1 MLYEQEIS
9 LVRLSDGDSGRS
21 SFVHIKYSND
31 GKTFTPNNG
40 EDIGSWLGIYT
51 DDKEEE
57 STVFSDY
64 KWSKI
69 LGATGAVGTGI
80 DSVTKEFYLSDSKT
94 TQSGSSW
101 QTKMPE
107 WSYGKYLWTREKIVY
122 KNPTSTV
129 YTTPSCDSSWEAANV
144 VDKKVTTLQTDLKVE
159 QGKIESL
166 IKETS
171 TIKETYTTKNEFNN
185 LQIGGKNL
193 LPNTDFN
200 GIPKKHVVPNG
211 VVLGHGGE
219 DGFYF
224 KPVLQIKS
232 EIEYTISLN
241 LRGNA
246 NINFY
251 QIDAN
256 SNNTATRLVNK
267 TELSESEYKRFT
279 LTFTVK
285 KERILSKVYICT
297 AFGLSAAGDWFEIE
311 PRSLKLELGN
321 KATDWTP
328 APEDLEQKVATL
340 TDKYNQT
347 VQTVEGNKT
356 TIANVKTSVD
366 EVSGKV
372 TKMESSITE
381 IKQTADGVKTT
392 VTANKDKWD
401 KASSDASNAVS
412 TANKANGNAST
423 ALNKATT
430 LETKANNGE
439 FNGRG
444 VKSAKVEYQA
454 STSGTT
460 APSGTWSPTVPTVAN
475 GSYLWTRTTITY
487 TSGDPSVGY
496 SVARMGVNGA
506 KGDKGASG
514 KDGVSPTV
522 TSTKVEYQ
530 QSTNGTTAPT
540 GTWSTTAPTAN
551 AGQYMWTKTTVTY
564 SDGKTAIS
572 YTVSKNGI
580 NGAKGDKGL
589 DGKSPTVSVSKSG
602 ATTTITVVN
611 ADGSKTTQTVNDGT
625 NGTPGKDGATG
636 KTSYFHVKYS
646 NDGGK
651 TFTANHGETV
661 GDYLGTYT
669 DFVEADSNSVAVYT
683 WVKIKG
689 NTGATGAKG
698 ETGSDGKG
706 ISSIVHHYLVTN
718 VTTGVTSSTSGWKN
732 TPQSVTST
740 NKYLWYYQTIN
751 YTSGTP
757 TNTTPAIIGVY
768 GDTGNKGATGKGIS
782 SVTPQYYLSTSNTTQ
797 AGGSWKTTQDT
808 WSSGKY
814 YWTRD
819 SITWNDGSTTTTT
832 PTLATGLNNAN
843 STALSAQTIA
853 NQTASKFQWIV
864 KSGNSATDFTLTDR
878 TAQLVADSINLK
890 GLVTFKGLD
899 SSTQSAINTATSNA
913 ASAKAYADTMQYY
926 GYPYFKEL
934 YIKGDTDKYYPVIL
948 FSGNQD
954 KMRDIVVSRNY
965 GSQAPAE
972 WNGHSTAH
980 GIALNLKIKCNF
992 GGWGGAEYKHFITDF
1007 SEQYGHVFAGCMW
1020 VADHIGYAIFLRG
1033 GGENGAY
1040 YRICSDQPL
1049 TTKILYNPQK
1059 EGCEPYYNG
1068 SKDLLGNSGETY
1080 KWYAPEPRVY
1090 SDTIAEQIANMYT
1103 DEVAT
1108 NANSKIDN
1116 WAKDS
1121 IVGGE
1126 TTINGGYI
1134 KTNTIKTDQLAVH
1147 DIFATGSAA
1156 MNIINAQEIN
1166 ANRIT
1171 SGLLSAERINAYGLS
1186 ILNKTTNQQTFNIS
1200 NNGEVTI
1207 RGSVSSGNY
1216 VEGKTGWAI
1225 NNDGTAE
1232 FNDIVARG
1240 SVITNDGGIVS
1251 SGGSGRNLLMQY
1263 IRAGGQTTKINDL
1276 SIKVGTGV
1284 ADTYFYLKAHQKL
1297 IKGEIYTISCD
1308 ASNVPS
1314 GCNWSFGVT
1323 TQAATWQLHIN
1334 KNGRCYATGTP
1345 NADRLPGTE
1354 FGIDDLTGR
1363 PSTAPNI
1370 ILSNFK
1376 LEKGTVATEWS
1387 PAPEDKLKQ
1396 VRFWAGTSF
1405 EKRES
1410 APFIVYSDGSIKAT
1424 QGEYSGL
1431 WTGDIK
1437 IGNISIVDSSES
1449 AGNDALL
1456 TIQNGGNGIK
1466 KVQLTDGIS
1475 SSFAQDVIVTNNT
1488 YSTMISLKQDGS
1500 AYLSK
1505 GLNVAD
1511 KIALNSSGL
1520 IINNNTLTTT
1530 SIGGGFLFNN
1540 DLHIGSSNKSANL
1553 FVHGNTSTDNITID
1567 NTLYFGNL
1575 LKFTKNANGINID
1588 FI

>member
-9 LVRLSDGDSGRS
+9 LVRLSDGDSGQS

-144 VDKKVTTLQTDLKVE
+144 VDKKVTTLQTDFKVE

-166 IKETS
+166 IKET
-171 TIKETYTTKNEFNN
+171 TIDNGDGTT
-185 LQIGGKNL
+185 
-193 LPNTDFN
+193 T
-200 GIPKKHVVPNG
+200 
-211 VVLGHGGE
+211 
-219 DGFYF
+219 
-224 KPVLQIKS
+224 
-232 EIEYTISLN
+232 
-241 LRGNA
+241 
-246 NINFY
+246 
-251 QIDAN
+251 
-256 SNNTATRLVNK
+256 
-267 TELSESEYKRFT
+267 
-279 LTFTVK
+279 
-285 KERILSKVYICT
+285 
-297 AFGLSAAGDWFEIE
+297 
-311 PRSLKLELGN
+311 SLKD
-321 KATDWTP
+321 A
-328 APEDLEQKVATL
+328 
-340 TDKYNQT
+340 YNQT
-347 VQTVEGNKT
+347 KSTVEGNKT
-356 TIANVKTSVD
+356 TIAKIKTSVD
-366 EVSGKV
+366 DVTGKV
-372 TKMESSITE
+372 TDMESAITE
-381 IKQTADGVKTT
+381 IKQTADGVQTT
-392 VTANKDKWD
+392 VTENKAKWN
-401 KASSDASNAVS
+401 KASSDASSAVS
-412 TANKANGNAST
+412 TANKASGNAST
-423 ALNKATT
+423 ALSKATT

-444 VKSAKVEYQA
+444 VKSTTVEYQA

-506 KGDKGASG
+506 KGDKG
-514 KDGVSPTV
+514 
-522 TSTKVEYQ
+522 E
-530 QSTNGTTAPT
+530 T
-540 GTWSTTAPTAN
+540 GT
-551 AGQYMWTKTTVTY
+551 
-564 SDGKTAIS
+564 
-572 YTVSKNGI
+572 
-580 NGAKGDKGL
+580 KGDKG
-589 DGKSPTVSVSKSG
+589 D
-602 ATTTITVVN
+602 N
-611 ADGSKTTQTVNDGT
+611 GSQGFGLVANVPRDNNFNEHTWSTSIGIIGHVDTWSNT
-625 NGTPGKDGATG
+625 SSIRNGCR
-636 KTSYFHVKYS
+636 
-646 NDGGK
+646 
-651 TFTANHGETV
+651 V
-661 GDYLGTYT
+661 GDIFAVVGTAT
-669 DFVEADSNSVAVYT
+669 DTKNGHIAYYRSDTSSGDLHGSCISHTV
-683 WVKIKG
+683 IPR
-689 NTGATGAKG
+689 GATGAKG

-718 VTTGVTSSTSGWKN
+718 VTTGVTSSTSGWKD

-740 NKYLWYYQTIN
+740 NKYLWYYQTVN
-751 YTSGTP
+751 YTAGSP

-782 SVTPQYYLSTSNTTQ
+782 SVTPQYYLSSSNTTQ

-808 WSSGKY
+808 WSNGKY

-819 SITWNDGSTTTTT
+819 SIAWSDGTTTTTT

-843 STALSAQTIA
+843 STANSAQTIA

-864 KSGNSATDFTLTDR
+864 KSGSSATDFTLTDR
-878 TAQLVADSINLK
+878 TAQLIADSINLK

-899 SSTQSAINTATSNA
+899 SSTQNQINTANSNA
-913 ASAKAYADTMQYY
+913 SSAKAYTDAMQNY
-926 GYPYFKEL
+926 GYQYTKEL
-934 YIKGDTDKYYPVIL
+934 YINGDTDKYYPVIIYG
-948 FSGNQD
+948 GNQD
-954 KMRDIVVSRNY
+954 KMRNIVVSRSY
-965 GSQAPAE
+965 SSQAPAE

-992 GGWGGAEYKHFITDF
+992 GDWGGAEYKHFITDF
-1007 SEQYGHVFAGCMW
+1007 SEQYGHVFAGCAW
-1020 VADHIGYAIFLRG
+1020 VASFMGYAIFLRG
-1033 GGENGAY
+1033 GGEKGAY
-1040 YRICSDQPL
+1040 YRIYSDQPL
-1049 TTKILYNPQK
+1049 TTKLNFNPQK

-1080 KWYAPEPRVY
+1080 KWYAPEPRKY
-1090 SDTIAEQIANMYT
+1090 SDDIAKEIANMYT

-1108 NANSKIDN
+1108 NAKNVAISASSKIDNLQIGGRNLLRNTAFNTFDYWTIMSANASIVDGWCEFTIQGRWSGMYQIFTPKKDVEYMLSYEAYLVDTTATSNRLESDFGSPDNFLNLTKTPTKYTKKVPYPASPDGIINFQLESSEVGKKWRIRNIKLEEGNKATDWTPAPEDKADQSIIDN

-1121 IVGGE
+1121 VVNGE
-1126 TTINGGYI
+1126 TVINGGYI
-1134 KTNTIKTDQLAVH
+1134 KTHTIKTDQLAVE

-1156 MNIINAQEIN
+1156 MNVINAQEIN

-1171 SGLLSAERINAYGLS
+1171 SGQLSAERINAYGLS
-1186 ILNKTTNQQTFNIS
+1186 IINKNTNQQTFNIT
-1200 NNGEVTI
+1200 NTGEVSI
-1207 RGSVSSGNY
+1207 KGSVSSSNY
-1216 VEGKTGWAI
+1216 NIGKTGWSI

-1232 FNDIVARG
+1232 FNDIIARG

-1251 SGGSGRNLLMQY
+1251 SGESGRNLLRNTAFNTFDYWSIQSAKLA
-1263 IRAGGQTTKINDL
+1263 IVDGWCEITINDYWSGITQNFTVQKGVEYIVSYEAYL
-1276 SIKVGTGV
+1276 VDTEVTSANLECDFGSPDNSLAITKTPTKYIKKIPYPTGL
-1284 ADTYFYLKAHQKL
+1284 ANYINFQLACGE
-1297 IKGEIYTISCD
+1297 KGKKWRI
-1308 ASNVPS
+1308 
-1314 GCNWSFGVT
+1314 
-1323 TQAATWQLHIN
+1323 
-1334 KNGRCYATGTP
+1334 R
-1345 NADRLPGTE
+1345 
-1354 FGIDDLTGR
+1354 
-1363 PSTAPNI
+1363 NI
-1370 ILSNFK
+1370 K
-1376 LEKGTVATEWS
+1376 LEEGDVATDWS

-1405 EKRES
+1405 EDRES

-1431 WTGDIK
+1431 WTGDIQV
-1437 IGNISIVDSSES
+1437 GNISISDKKAN

-1456 TIQNGGNGIK
+1456 TIQNGENGIK
-1466 KVQLTDGIS
+1466 KVQLTDGLS

-1511 KIALNSSGL
+1511 KATLNSTSL

-1530 SIGGGFLFNN
+1530 SSGGGFLFNN

-1553 FVHGNTSTDNITID
+1553 LIHGNTSTGNITID
-1567 NTLYFGNL
+1567 NTLYFGNV